1 MLLAPLDE
9 GQRTI
14 VSKSDMPVGIF
25 VDRGIDK
32 GLVSMR
38 NIFVAI
44 LDEDDIFVGDFMERL
59 AENSYVRITLW
70 DAIGLMD
77 TSMDFIKSVRAIKA
91 INPYL
96 FQLWNNN
103 IPIDSDILKKQDLI
117 MISLNSWKEL
127 DSRNPKLMKD
137 APSTLVLTN

>member
-1 MLLAPLDE
+1 
-9 GQRTI
+9 
-14 VSKSDMPVGIF
+14 MPVGILI
-25 VDRGIDK
+25 DRGQDK
-32 GLVSMR
+32 GLANMR
-38 NIFVAI
+38 NIFVPI
-44 LDEDDIFVGDFMERL
+44 LNEDDIFVGKFMARL

-77 TSMDFIKSVRAIKA
+77 TSMDFTKSVRLIKG

-103 IPIDSDILKKQDLI
+103 IPVDSDILKKQDLI
-117 MISLNSWKEL
+117 MISLNSWIEL
-127 DSRNPKLMKD
+127 EDRNPKLMKD